1 MKKNNQFINEPSVKK
16 LPTSRNVVFQDIP
29 EDYGNHFSLIKLR
42 EFLKKLVFVIDRS
55 QKMKKNSFI
64 EGEKVIDK
72 QSEESTSDTK
82 YEYEKKLALDVRDEI
97 CNYLGMQEVEFRKL
111 GTSLEKEKYDEIC
124 YLQSALAD
132 EFLLA
137 YDWPSRF
144 IFTEFLIEEKLFGT
158 RIAGEKVFENIERVL
173 EKSPGREVE
182 LAQLYLHALSIGF
195 EGKFKG
201 SLSSEKIDRIIKS
214 LFLHIARTDP
224 ELGPLNHNGMS
235 PERKINF
242 KDYES
247 IISKLKP
254 LKYFRFSKYSLIGF
268 SILIALLLA
277 SQVIYIVVTK
287 PLREVIEDNK
297 YTVSMGYETKIAC
310 TESTGVKKL
319 CMRFFNA

>member
-1 MKKNNQFINEPSVKK
+1 
-16 LPTSRNVVFQDIP
+16 
-29 EDYGNHFSLIKLR
+29 
-42 EFLKKLVFVIDRS
+42 
-55 QKMKKNSFI
+55 
-64 EGEKVIDK
+64 
-72 QSEESTSDTK
+72 
-82 YEYEKKLALDVRDEI
+82 
-97 CNYLGMQEVEFRKL
+97 MQEVEFRKL

-214 LFLHIARTDP
+214 LFLHIARTEP
-224 ELGPLNHNGMS
+224 ELGPLNCNGMR

-242 KDYES
+242 KDYER
-247 IISKLKP
+247 IISKLKH

-297 YTVSMGYETKIAC
+297 YTVSMAYETNIAC

-319 CMRFFNA
+319 CKRFFNA

>member
-64 EGEKVIDK
+64 EEEKVIDK
-72 QSEESTSDTK
+72 QSDEPTSDTK
-82 YEYEKKLALDVRDEI
+82 YEHEKKLALDVRDEI

-132 EFLLA
+132 EFLLT
-137 YDWPSRF
+137 YDWPARF

-158 RIAGEKVFENIERVL
+158 RVAGEKVFENIERVL

-201 SLSSEKIDRIIKS
+201 SLSGEEIRRIIKS

-224 ELGPLNHNGMS
+224 ELGPLNQNS
-235 PERKINF
+235 IKTERKINL
-242 KDYES
+242 KDYER

-254 LKYFRFSKYSLIGF
+254 LRFFRFSKYSLIGF
-268 SILIALLLA
+268 FILMALLLV
-277 SQVIYIVVTK
+277 SQVIYVVVTK

-297 YTVSMGYETKIAC
+297 YSVSIAYK
-310 TESTGVKKL
+310 TMVVRFESTGKKKFYV
-319 CMRFFNA
+319 RFFNA